1 MATKVTYTFIIPVG
15 KVRYFKS
22 SPQLEELWRT
32 YCLTTI
38 DTKVTT
44 TKEVTSMDGANKL
57 VLTTHWPNDADYKD
71 FESKISSHT
80 DAINEYNRINNIQ
93 VTRVIEK
100 L

>member
-1 MATKVTYTFIIPVG
+1 
-15 KVRYFKS
+15 
-22 SPQLEELWRT
+22 
-32 YCLTTI
+32 
-38 DTKVTT
+38 
-44 TKEVTSMDGANKL
+44 MDGANKL